1 MPCEDTKILEFNE
14 YQKSGKA
21 PFIIY
26 VDLEC
31 LIEKVDGCK
40 YNPENSSK
48 TKVGQH
54 IPLGFSM
61 SVIPSYEN
69 RKEHDIC
76 RGKYCMKKVCES
88 LRENAM
94 EIINFKKK
102 T

>member
-1 MPCEDTKILEFNE
+1 MLVIFIVWIVFIHLEEKLESHKNVSENKFFWSVEMPCEDTKILEFNE

-31 LIEKVDGCK
+31 LMEKVDGCK

-54 IPLGFSM
+54 IPLGFFQ
-61 SVIPSYEN
+61 
-69 RKEHDIC
+69 C
-76 RGKYCMKKVCES
+76 Q
-88 LRENAM
+88 
-94 EIINFKKK
+94 
-102 T
+102 